1 MGVVWSR
8 PISSLVAGLSFS
20 LHAGG
25 GKESLGHTVCVYA
38 KNSVKLLAHAFLL
51 IIMHAHKAS

>member
-25 GKESLGHTVCVYA
+25 GKESLGHTVCVY
-38 KNSVKLLAHAFLL
+38 SVKLLAHAFLL